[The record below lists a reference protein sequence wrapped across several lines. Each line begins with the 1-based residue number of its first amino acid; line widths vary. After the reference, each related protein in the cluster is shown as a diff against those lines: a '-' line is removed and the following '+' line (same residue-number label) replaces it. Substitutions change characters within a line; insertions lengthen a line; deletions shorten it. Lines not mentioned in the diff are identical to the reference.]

1 MAVVATT
8 TVVHTTFPSRV
19 QYKSLEGDG
28 LAAAR
33 LASTGDASGGNV
45 LHTFRGQAGFLYI
58 LRNCSVESSEDGAV
72 NASPDVTARFD
83 AQWLADA
90 TGLAQGDFVSIISMA
105 QGESD
110 GATLARFPKPDFLH
124 PMVKTFETLL
134 LGKIQRT
141 GVFDILALNH
151 RKNVLNNLYVSIV
164 VFDVYRTEALTVPG
178 ILDRLRY
185 GLLR

>member
-1 MAVVATT
+1 VAVTAIA

-19 QYKSLEGDG
+19 QYKSLEPDG
-28 LAAAR
+28 LATAR
-33 LASTGDASGGNV
+33 IASTGDASGGNV

-58 LRNCSVESSEDGAV
+58 LRNCSTESAEVGAV

-110 GATLARFPKPDFLH
+110 GATISRFSSPLFIND
-124 PMVKTFETLL
+124 MIQTFQTLF

-151 RKNVLNNLYVSIV
+151 RKNVLSNTYVSIV
-164 VFDVYRTEALTVPG
+164 VFDVYRTESLTIPG

-185 GLLR
+185 GLVR